1 MQTPIL
7 SEVAGVVNAVS
18 AKIGK
23 MLQAGDRIFKIDR
36 FED

>member
-7 SEVAGVVNAVS
+7 SEVAGVVNAVA
-18 AKIGK
+18 AKVGK
-23 MLQAGDRIFKIDR
+23 TLQAGDRIFKIDR